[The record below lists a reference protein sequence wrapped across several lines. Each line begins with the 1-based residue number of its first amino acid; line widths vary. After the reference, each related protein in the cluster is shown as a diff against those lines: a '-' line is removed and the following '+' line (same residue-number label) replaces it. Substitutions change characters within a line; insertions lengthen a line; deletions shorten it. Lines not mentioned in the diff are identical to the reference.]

1 MEEIQTNR
9 LKAKAVLL
17 LNGSYEPLN
26 ICTVR
31 RGVELLY
38 LGKAELLHSYDG
50 RLVRGETLSIPRP
63 SVIRLR
69 YYVRV
74 RREEIPLT
82 KRNILRRDNNTCQ
95 YCGAKGEGMTV
106 DHVIPRSQGGA
117 HTWENLVCACPS
129 CNSRKGERTPEQA
142 GMPLCRTPRKPS
154 HIHLLLAQVPIPDPS
169 WKSYLFL

>member
-1 MEEIQTNR
+1 MEEVQTDR
-9 LKAKAVLL
+9 LKSRTVLL

-38 LGKAELLHSYDG
+38 LGKAELLHSHDG
-50 RLVRGETLSIPRP
+50 RLVRGQKRSFPRP

-74 RREEIPLT
+74 KRGDVPLT
-82 KRNILRRDNNTCQ
+82 KKNILRRDGYTCQ
-95 YCGAKGEGMTV
+95 YCGARGESMTV
-106 DHVIPRSQGGA
+106 DHVIPRSQGGKD
-117 HTWENLVCACPS
+117 TWENLVCACFD
-129 CNSRKGERTPEQA
+129 CNRRKGERTPREA
-142 GMPLCRTPRKPS
+142 GMRLLRKPRKPS
-154 HIHLLLAQVPIPDPS
+154 HIHLMLSEISIPDPR